1 MLIMLINN
9 KNISEFNAKLLSR
22 SISNADFNITN
33 EWLNNSINPL
43 ISKNYHYKYKKLKFS
58 LDIKCNSASEL
69 EAMKSNLF
77 KELAISTIKF
87 SDINYYYNGFVT
99 SISEPSFITEVF
111 ETIIFEMLVI
121 AEGKE
126 IIKNMKL
133 GDTTCTFNVDGNQ
146 VTPAIVE
153 IIPNVSLIDLTLEG
167 LSEDPIILKN
177 LKMNEVFILDGVKGK
192 VTCNGANRLNDT
204 DFWEFPKLKPGQN
217 TMKINKAN
225 CTINVKYKPRY
236 V

>member
-1 MLIMLINN
+1 MLTMLINN

-22 SISNADFNITN
+22 SISNADFSITN

-69 EAMKSNLF
+69 EIMKSNLF
-77 KELAISTIKF
+77 KELAISTVKF
-87 SDINYYYNGFVT
+87 SDIDYYYNGFVK
-99 SISEPSFITEVF
+99 SISEPGFITEVF
-111 ETIIFEMLVI
+111 ETISFEMLVI

-133 GDTTCTFNVDGNQ
+133 GDTTCTFNADGNQ
-146 VTPAIVE
+146 FTPAIVE
-153 IIPNVSLIDLTLEG
+153 ITPNVSLIDLTLEG

-177 LKMNEVFILDGVKGK
+177 LKGEETIYIGNGK
-192 VTCNGANRLNDT
+192 VIAGGKSKMNDVEM
-204 DFWEFPKLKPGQN
+204 WEFPKLKPGQN
-217 TMKINKAN
+217 IIKINKAN
-225 CTINVKYKPRY
+225 CTINIKYKPRY